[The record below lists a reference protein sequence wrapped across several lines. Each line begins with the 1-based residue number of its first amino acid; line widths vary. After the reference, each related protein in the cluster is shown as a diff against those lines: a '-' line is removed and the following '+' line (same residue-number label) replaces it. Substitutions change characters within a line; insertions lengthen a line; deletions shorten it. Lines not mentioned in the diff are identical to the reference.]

1 MKRIN
6 FTLLFLFFSVIEVQ
20 VQAAESEA
28 VIIEVRKNISLSKN
42 DKVYKN
48 FYINGG
54 ENFGLKKG
62 NIVDVLRRVPFHDPL
77 KNISVGDIRIKVGE
91 LEIIH
96 SERNLSV
103 AKLISQ
109 ESSENRPV
117 LDYEAVMV
125 GDRLDLVSI
134 RAPKKME
141 TPDVNAAAVVPALSE
156 IPGEKMA
163 LLNRSDKAKRLMKEG
178 EQHLETLADLKMN
191 TGGKKPKVERTIAS
205 IPKKKAAPKKKK

>member
-1 MKRIN
+1 MKRIH
-6 FTLLFLFFSVIEVQ
+6 FTILFLFFSVIEVQ
-20 VQAAESEA
+20 VQAQENEA
-28 VIIEVRKNISLSKN
+28 VVIEVRKNISLSKN

-48 FYINGG
+48 FFINGG
-54 ENFGLKKG
+54 ENLGLKKG
-62 NIVDVLRRVPFHDPL
+62 HTVEVLRRVPFHDPL
-77 KNISVGDIRIKVGE
+77 KNISVGDIRVKVGE

-96 SERNLSV
+96 SEKNLSV

-125 GDRLDLVSI
+125 GDRLDLGTI

-141 TPDVNAAAVVPALSE
+141 TPDVNAAVVVPVMNE
-156 IPGEKMA
+156 IPGEKVA

-191 TGGKKPKVERTIAS
+191 TGNKKPKGERNLAS
-205 IPKKKAAPKKKK
+205 IPKKKIAPKKKK